1 MDRRLFIPILILL
14 LVFPVIPASAEE
26 TEYEWKVILWGAS
39 RFSVSSKAEILANR
53 TVLLRPHGFLK
64 YEIELP
70 FELPK
75 GSYIMLMANVSSD
88 SSNLSVIQVKA
99 HVNGNGAQFYNLM
112 VLHGV
117 FFNQFI
123 YFGEVK
129 GKKLFIWIFHH
140 KSVIG
145 NASLLLSS
153 LRIELFIPTAK
164 KAVKKGNSTD
174 PFIWGITV
182 HDPDLS
188 KFYPEYVGPSE
199 WDESAASKIASA
211 GIKMVRFMVFW
222 GDIEREW
229 GKYPDWNAPWGS
241 YPWAFYD
248 KAIEDMVKNNLTPL
262 LIVGAGY
269 AWMVPWIDGMPV
281 APDTEIGPYRYY
293 NPLTLETLK
302 YYGILPNEYIKH
314 VTEATRRIV
323 WRYTYFMPTQ
333 VRYPK
338 WNSRKSPKL

>member
-241 YPWAFYD
+241 YP
-248 KAIEDMVKNNLTPL
+248 
-262 LIVGAGY
+262 
-269 AWMVPWIDGMPV
+269 
-281 APDTEIGPYRYY
+281 
-293 NPLTLETLK
+293 
-302 YYGILPNEYIKH
+302 
-314 VTEATRRIV
+314 
-323 WRYTYFMPTQ
+323 
-333 VRYPK
+333 
-338 WNSRKSPKL
+338 